1 MNSFEQ
7 LSLLRKK
14 GGMITK
20 FSRNIT
26 TASNGLPYY
35 FVEFTS
41 TNGSQYGIQAYG
53 EEATELYSEV
63 MRILGYFEGNA
74 SVIPTPVHLNPLI
87 VQDILLAVEFDS
99 HSNTNC
105 GSFLVNYS
113 FHTPNNLNTT
123 SLR

>member
-1 MNSFEQ
+1 MNHDNKTMNSLEQ
-7 LSLLRKK
+7 LSLLSKK
-14 GGMITK
+14 GGMVTQ

-63 MRILGYFEGNA
+63 RRILGYFEGNA
-74 SVIPTPVHLNPLI
+74 SMMPTPVI
-87 VQDILLAVEFDS
+87 S
-99 HSNTNC
+99 T
-105 GSFLVNYS
+105 
-113 FHTPNNLNTT
+113 
-123 SLR
+123 R

>member
-7 LSLLRKK
+7 LSLLHKK

-53 EEATELYSEV
+53 KEATELYTEV

-74 SVIPTPVHLNPLI
+74 VMIPTPV
-87 VQDILLAVEFDS
+87 IL
-99 HSNTNC
+99 T
-105 GSFLVNYS
+105 
-113 FHTPNNLNTT
+113 
-123 SLR
+123 R